1 MSETLPTSEYA
12 FPGPVRD
19 MLVAAILRG
28 EKTTT
33 TSLRQDYEREREA
46 LPKVGDRALVIDSAG
61 SPVCIEEIVGV
72 REVRLADVDL
82 RHAIDEG
89 EGFETVAQW
98 REAHEAFWAS
108 PDYLESIGDPG
119 FTVGDDTIVVLARF
133 RVLPLG

>member
-1 MSETLPTSEYA
+1 
-12 FPGPVRD
+12 

-33 TSLRQDYEREREA
+33 TSLRQDYEREA

-108 PDYLESIGDPG
+108 PDYLDSIGDPG
-119 FTVGDDTIVVLARF
+119 FTVDDDTIVVLARF